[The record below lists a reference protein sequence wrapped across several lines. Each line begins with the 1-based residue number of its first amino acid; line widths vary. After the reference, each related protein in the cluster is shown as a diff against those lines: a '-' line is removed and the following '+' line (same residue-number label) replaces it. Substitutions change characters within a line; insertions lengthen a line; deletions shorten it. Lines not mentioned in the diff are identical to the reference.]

1 MCDEPDGLV
10 YVHERHEEYYCSSC
24 YYEEFHREAFTQG
37 LDEADAEIKSGEI
50 YDVDLA
56 IGLFSVDPPDS
67 AYQHG
72 FLQALKEHNNEGKC
86 CVCGESEDVMQDER
100 NNYYCH
106 AHIPIEWK
114 EGEISH

>member
-1 MCDEPDGLV
+1 MSRKCAVCDEPDGLV

-50 YDVDLA
+50 YDVGLA

-72 FLQALKEHNNEGKC
+72 FLHALKEHNNEGK
-86 CVCGESEDVMQDER
+86 R
-100 NNYYCH
+100 
-106 AHIPIEWK
+106 I
-114 EGEISH
+114 